1 MLRRAAPLA
10 RLLAIRHI
18 AIMPM
23 PTTPDFT
30 ATSLDALAQWIEGDT
45 LPPVERWH
53 PAHEGRI
60 DIRID
65 GDGRWFHEGG
75 EITRPA
81 MVRAFS
87 RILRREADGGYVLV
101 TPAEKLAI
109 MVEDAPL
116 LAVEARIDGQ
126 APDAENAQTIAF
138 RLNTDAMLLCGAD
151 HPLVVRDGPAGRLP
165 YLRVTGGAERPVE
178 ARLTRSTFYQLAEIA
193 DADGCVWSGGVR
205 FALADPG

>member
-1 MLRRAAPLA
+1 
-10 RLLAIRHI
+10 
-18 AIMPM
+18 MPM
-23 PTTPDFT
+23 PTVPDFA
-30 ATSLDALAQWIEGDT
+30 ATSLDALSAFIDGDT

-65 GDGRWFHEGG
+65 AEGRWFHEGG
-75 EITRPA
+75 AITRPA

-109 MVEDAPL
+109 VVEDAPL
-116 LAVEARIDGQ
+116 LAVEARIEGEG
-126 APDAENAQTIAF
+126 AAQTIAF

-151 HPLVVRDGPAGRLP
+151 HPLVVRDGPAGPLP
-165 YLRVTGGAERPVE
+165 YLRVTGSAERPVE

-193 DADGCVWSGGVR
+193 DEDGFVWSGGQR
-205 FALADPG
+205 FALADAG